1 MRQSQAQI
9 GVISAPICAF
19 YHHSFGGF
27 SIFFRPAL
35 PAFFGFWVKTG
46 SNTVHSHP
54 LQQRLVVH
62 RAGGDSK
69 TDLDDLII
77 RAVQPNTVDLQ
88 SRIDLRL
95 SEKVRAENCSDF
107 SHVVQSCGR
116 IVHEFYGTIYA
127 NKENGKLESNKRMWL
142 YEKIHI
148 SILGNR
154 VSVTYSKE
162 V

>member
-1 MRQSQAQI
+1 MNE
-9 GVISAPICAF
+9 AF
-19 YHHSFGGF
+19 
-27 SIFFRPAL
+27 
-35 PAFFGFWVKTG
+35 
-46 SNTVHSHP
+46 
-54 LQQRLVVH
+54 
-62 RAGGDSK
+62 
-69 TDLDDLII
+69 
-77 RAVQPNTVDLQ
+77 
-88 SRIDLRL
+88 
-95 SEKVRAENCSDF
+95 RAENCSEF
-107 SHVVQSCGR
+107 FNIFESCGR

>member
-1 MRQSQAQI
+1 M
-9 GVISAPICAF
+9 
-19 YHHSFGGF
+19 
-27 SIFFRPAL
+27 
-35 PAFFGFWVKTG
+35 
-46 SNTVHSHP
+46 
-54 LQQRLVVH
+54 
-62 RAGGDSK
+62 
-69 TDLDDLII
+69 
-77 RAVQPNTVDLQ
+77 
-88 SRIDLRL
+88 
-95 SEKVRAENCSDF
+95 SEEGRAETGGVF
-107 SHVVQSCGR
+107 PLLPKSCGR